1 MNLKKYNSI
10 DLVKIFMAVCV
21 VAIHTEPLYYCSNA
35 LANNVFKAVGGGSGT
50 VFLYRLRFLNG

>member
-35 LANNVFKAVGGGSGT
+35 LANNVFKAVGG
-50 VFLYRLRFLNG
+50 